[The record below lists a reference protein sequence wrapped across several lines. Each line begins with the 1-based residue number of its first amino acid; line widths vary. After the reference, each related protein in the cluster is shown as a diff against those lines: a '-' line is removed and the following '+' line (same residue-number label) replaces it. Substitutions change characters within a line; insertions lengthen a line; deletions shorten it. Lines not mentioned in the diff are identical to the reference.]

1 MNTTVK
7 NQYFNSIQFSPVQFN
22 GYFVMR
28 RLNGTNA
35 VDKKA
40 SIKAQTQQKR
50 VQITK
55 KLNLKNKNNMT
66 RKRAKN
72 LNSEKII

>member
-1 MNTTVK
+1 
-7 NQYFNSIQFSPVQFN
+7 
-22 GYFVMR
+22 MR